1 MDPYDKEVKKVIS
14 LKTDS
19 IYTLGLLFF
28 NFLDPG
34 SHHEKIIYLKK
45 LILYWKSEGTKI
57 LVLNIITS
65 IAKLFH
71 GLPNLNA
78 SLHGCQ
84 VYQIHFLISPECYR
98 EIKNMDF

>member
-1 MDPYDKEVKKVIS
+1 MDPYDKEVKKVMS

-19 IYTLGLLFF
+19 IYTLGLHFLTSCTQGATMRKLF
-28 NFLDPG
+28 L
-34 SHHEKIIYLKK
+34 LKK
-45 LILYWKSEGTKI
+45 MILYWKSEGTKI

-84 VYQIHFLISPECYR
+84 VYQIHFLVSPECHR
-98 EIKNMDF
+98 EIKNMHF